1 MLYFRT
7 WYVEVAGDDLD
18 PARKLYR
25 GAIAAY
31 VLAGMPDAAS

>member
-7 WYVEVAGDDLD
+7 WYVEVPADDLD
-18 PARKLYR
+18 AERKLYR
-25 GAIAAY
+25 EAIAAY